1 VVTETNQIVPSK
13 TPSPR
18 ATMPWMD
25 KLMIA
30 GLLCLEIPFGIV
42 FFPMAA
48 VFVLTGILA
57 PLGMASF
64 ALATMPFSLA
74 MKHKSAWHA
83 GNEATVKEGD
93 TP

>member
-1 VVTETNQIVPSK
+1 MVPSK
-13 TPSPR
+13 SPSA
-18 ATMPWMD
+18 ATAMPWTE
-25 KLMIA
+25 KLLIG

-57 PLGMASF
+57 PLGMATF

-74 MKHKSAWHA
+74 MKRRSSWHSRGGA
-83 GNEATVKEGD
+83 KLKESD
-93 TP
+93 MS

>member
-1 VVTETNQIVPSK
+1 
-13 TPSPR
+13 
-18 ATMPWMD
+18 MPWSD
-25 KLMIA
+25 KLLIA
-30 GLLCLEIPFGIV
+30 GLLCLEIPFGVV

-74 MKHKSAWHA
+74 MKHRSAWQS
-83 GNEATVKEGD
+83 GSEARIKRGEAA
-93 TP
+93 

>member
-1 VVTETNQIVPSK
+1 MVPSK
-13 TPSPR
+13 SPS
-18 ATMPWMD
+18 AAAAMPWTE
-25 KLMIA
+25 KLLIG

-57 PLGMASF
+57 PLGMATF

-74 MKHKSAWHA
+74 MKRRSSWRSR
-83 GNEATVKEGD
+83 GEAKLKEG
-93 TP
+93 